1 MKSIF
6 EEMGGTYSNINGYLL
21 PYLAIPE
28 SPPLGKWG
36 RVRMRYLKEH
46 HPALYS
52 SMLLT
57 GRLDQHLAEIDR
69 SYEEQLE
76 HIIQQMTKQEGVTEE
91 LKAADQME
99 WIRRMKSIR
108 SRTEAF
114 VRHELVYYY
123 KLCLKN
129 ARISSYTAWL
139 QKSHSCP
146 APSIQTAETDTPQSA
161 SF

>member
-1 MKSIF
+1 MP
-6 EEMGGTYSNINGYLL
+6 G
-21 PYLAIPE
+21 
-28 SPPLGKWG
+28 
-36 RVRMRYLKEH
+36 VH
-46 HPALYS
+46 
-52 SMLLT
+52 
-57 GRLDQHLAEIDR
+57 EIVIEAAD
-69 SYEEQLE
+69 EPFILIGFQLE

-129 ARISSYTAWL
+129 ARISS
-139 QKSHSCP
+139 
-146 APSIQTAETDTPQSA
+146 
-161 SF
+161 